1 MTDPMRSDSVEPVT
15 PIAPVTPLR
24 GGSQTKRIPILIGA
38 TVFAAAIVLLAIRY
52 HRPDPPTEQP
62 APGMTVGS
70 NAVTLAEGAP
80 QWSVIKLATAKPA
93 AQQWSDA
100 VPGRIVFDEAHAS
113 RLGSP
118 LAGRVTAVAVE
129 RGQHVKAG
137 APLYTI
143 ASPGLAELRAERE
156 KAIVER
162 TTARA
167 NLDRTQALVDA
178 QSLPGKELVTAK
190 QQVAEAELAVR
201 LAEQKISSLR
211 VTGSGEAS
219 FTVSA
224 PRDGV
229 VVEKNIAVGQEVD
242 ASSGTVMAIADL
254 ASVWVVADLF
264 ENDAGAIAPGTRAKV
279 NVGNIELEGTVDQ
292 VSAVV
297 DPERHT
303 IPVRVKLGNPNGELR
318 PNAYAQIRFFNTTPT
333 TAVTLPATAVLS
345 DGARNYVYVKE
356 HGALVRRDITIGT
369 PSGGDVPVVSGLG
382 PQDQVVIQGA
392 ILLDNQIQLDN

>member
-1 MTDPMRSDSVEPVT
+1 MSDHVPSEAIDTAAPMPGG
-15 PIAPVTPLR
+15 R
-24 GGSQTKRIPILIGA
+24 GAQRIPLLIGA
-38 TVFAAAIVLLAIRY
+38 IAFAVLIVVLAVRY
-52 HRPDPPTEQP
+52 HRPDPPTELR

-70 NAVTLAEGAP
+70 NGVTLSESAP
-80 QWSVIKLATAKPA
+80 QWSVIKLATPKPA
-93 AQQWSDA
+93 TSQWSDA
-100 VPGRIVFDEAHAS
+100 TPGRIVFDETRAS

-118 LAGRVTAVAVE
+118 LAGRVTAVMVE
-129 RGQHVKAG
+129 RGQHVKSG

-190 QQVAEAELAVR
+190 QQLAETELAVR
-201 LAEQKISSLR
+201 LAEQKINSLR

-264 ENDAGAIAPGTRAKV
+264 ENDAGSIHQGTRTKV
-279 NVGNIELEGTVDQ
+279 SVGNSEFEGSVDQ

-303 IPVRVKLGNPNGELR
+303 IPVRVKLANPDGVLR
-318 PNAYAQIRFFNTTPT
+318 PNAYAQIRFFNPTP
-333 TAVTLPATAVLS
+333 AQMTLPASAVLS
-345 DGARNYVYVKE
+345 DGARNYVYVKD
-356 HGALVRRDITIGT
+356 HSALVRRDISIGT
-369 PSGGDVPVVSGLG
+369 PSGGDVPVLSGLE
-382 PQDQVVIQGA
+382 PHDQVVIQGA